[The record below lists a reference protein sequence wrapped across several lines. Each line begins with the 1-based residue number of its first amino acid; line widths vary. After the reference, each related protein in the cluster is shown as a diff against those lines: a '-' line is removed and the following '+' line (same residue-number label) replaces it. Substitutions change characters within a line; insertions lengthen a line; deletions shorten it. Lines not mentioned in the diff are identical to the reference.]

1 MECKT
6 LPRLRTRTFITLTV
20 ILAAQV
26 YARRTEEWLFK
37 NSHMHYGC
45 DWSTEGWKLHGCH
58 PLAQSRGLLGKGPFI
73 CNHASSILPSPS
85 FCNSLQAAGRR
96 PFNSNRIRES
106 GNSHAQSTCIHL
118 LRTIY
123 FPVEPCTYHCR

>member
-6 LPRLRTRTFITLTV
+6 F
-20 ILAAQV
+20 LAADQNLYHFNSKLCGTQG

-85 FCNSLQAAGRR
+85 FCNSLQAARRR
-96 PFNSNRIRES
+96 PLTLTEFVR
-106 GNSHAQSTCIHL
+106 ALWCWAL
-118 LRTIY
+118 
-123 FPVEPCTYHCR
+123 